1 MGAAA
6 VRLSSARR
14 ALSPAEWRRAAGLAV
29 AVIALHV
36 VGWGT
41 LILFVAPRY
50 PKALGLGVG
59 VLAYTFGLRHA
70 FDADHISAIDN
81 TTRKFMA
88 DGKRPLAVGFFF
100 SLGHSTVVL
109 GLAVAL
115 SFAAKS
121 IIGEVSSDTSAL
133 HSLGGVVG
141 TAVSS
146 GFLFLIGALNLV
158 ILLGI
163 LRVFREMR
171 RGRYDNDEL
180 ERQLNARG
188 LLNRFFGPLSRA
200 IRSSWQMYPLGVLFG
215 LGFDT
220 ASEIALLALA
230 AGAASSG
237 LPFYAVLCLPVIFAA
252 GMSLLDTLDGAF
264 MSFAYGWAFSKP
276 LRKIYY
282 NITVTGLSVAV
293 ALIVGTIE
301 ALSILADKLSLR
313 GGVWSVVGAFDLNRI
328 GFVIVG
334 LFVVTWIG
342 AIAVWKFAR
351 IEDRWSLHGAGGAP
365 IPPLV
370 SSGEVRDSAQR

>member
-1 MGAAA
+1 MAAA
-6 VRLSSARR
+6 AGRLTTARR
-14 ALSPAEWRRAAGLAV
+14 ALSPAEWRRAAGLTAAV
-29 AVIALHV
+29 VGLHV
-36 VGWGT
+36 LGWGT

-50 PKALGLGVG
+50 PQALGLGVG

-88 DGKRPLAVGFFF
+88 DGKRPLGVGFFF

-109 GLAVAL
+109 GLAIAL

-121 IIGEVSSDTSAL
+121 IVGEVSSSGSAL
-133 HSLGGVVG
+133 HSVGGVIG

-146 GFLFLIGALNLV
+146 GFLFLIGALNFA

-171 RGRYDNDEL
+171 RGRYDDDEL

-188 LLNRFFGPLSRA
+188 LMNRFFGPLSRA
-200 IRSSWQMYPLGVLFG
+200 IKSSWQMYPLGVLFG

-230 AGAASSG
+230 AGAASTG

-276 LRKIYY
+276 LRKVYY

-293 ALIVGTIE
+293 ALIVGSVE
-301 ALSILADKLSLR
+301 VLSILADKLSLR
-313 GGVWSVVGAFDLNRI
+313 GGFWSFVGSFDLNRI

-342 AIAVWKFAR
+342 AIAVWKVFR
-351 IEDRWSLHGAGGAP
+351 IEDRWSLHAAGGAP

-370 SSGEVRDSAQR
+370 ASGEVRETQR

>member
-6 VRLSSARR
+6 APLSRARR
-14 ALSPAEWRRAAGLAV
+14 VLSPAEWRRAAGLAA
-29 AVIALHV
+29 AVIGLHV
-36 VGWGT
+36 LGWGT
-41 LILFVAPRY
+41 LILFVAPKY

-81 TTRKFMA
+81 TTRKFLA
-88 DGKRPLAVGFFF
+88 DGRRPLGVGFFF

-121 IIGEVSSDTSAL
+121 IVGEVSSSTSAL

-146 GFLFLIGALNLV
+146 GFLFLIGALNFV

-188 LLNRFFGPLSRA
+188 LMNRFFGPLSRA
-200 IRSSWQMYPLGVLFG
+200 IRSSWQMYPLGFLFG

-276 LRKIYY
+276 LRKVYY

-293 ALIVGTIE
+293 ALIVGSVE
-301 ALSILADKLSLR
+301 VLSILADKLSLH
-313 GGVWSVVGAFDLNRI
+313 GGFWSFVGAFDLNRI

-342 AIAVWKFAR
+342 AVAVWKIAR
-351 IEDRWSLHGAGGAP
+351 IEDRWSLHGGGGAP

-370 SSGEVRDSAQR
+370 SSGEVRDSTHR

>member
-1 MGAAA
+1 MAAA
-6 VRLSSARR
+6 AARFSTVRRV
-14 ALSPAEWRRAAGLAV
+14 LSPAEWRRAAGLAA

-36 VGWGT
+36 IGWGT
-41 LILFVAPRY
+41 LVLFVAPRY

-88 DGKRPLAVGFFF
+88 DGKRPLGVGFFF

-121 IIGEVSSDTSAL
+121 IVGQVNSDSSAL
-133 HSLGGVVG
+133 HSVGGLVG

-171 RGRYDNDEL
+171 RGRYNDDEL

-188 LLNRFFGPLSRA
+188 LMNRFFGPLSRA
-200 IRSSWQMYPLGVLFG
+200 IKSSWQMYPLGFLFG

-230 AGAASSG
+230 AGAASTG

-264 MSFAYGWAFSKP
+264 MSFAYGWAFAKP
-276 LRKIYY
+276 LRKVYY

-293 ALIVGTIE
+293 ALIVGGVE
-301 ALSILADKLSLR
+301 VLSILADRLKLQ
-313 GGVWSVVGAFDLNRI
+313 GGFWNFVGAFDLNRI

-342 AIAVWKFAR
+342 AIAVWKIAR

-365 IPPLV
+365 LPPLV
-370 SSGEVRDSAQR
+370 SSGEVRDAAAR

>member
-6 VRLSSARR
+6 ARLATARQS
-14 ALSPAEWRRAAGLAV
+14 LTPSEWRRAAALAA
-29 AVIALHV
+29 AVIGLHV
-36 VGWGT
+36 LGWGT
-41 LILFVAPRY
+41 LILFVAPKY
-50 PKALGLGVG
+50 PQALGLGVG

-88 DGKRPLAVGFFF
+88 DGKRPLGVGFFF

-109 GLAVAL
+109 GLAIAL
-115 SFAAKS
+115 SFAAKT
-121 IIGEVSSDTSAL
+121 IVGEVSHNASAL
-133 HSLGGVVG
+133 HSVGGVIG

-146 GFLFLIGALNLV
+146 AFLFLIGALNFV

-171 RGRYDNDEL
+171 RGRYDDDEL

-188 LLNRFFGPLSRA
+188 LMNRFFGRLSRA
-200 IRSSWQMYPLGVLFG
+200 IKSSWQMYPLGFLFG

-276 LRKIYY
+276 LRKVYY

-293 ALIVGTIE
+293 ALIVGSVE
-301 ALSILADKLSLR
+301 VLSILADKLSLH
-313 GGVWSVVGAFDLNRI
+313 GGFWSLVGSFDLNRI

-334 LFVVTWIG
+334 MFVVTWIG
-342 AIAVWKFAR
+342 AIVVWKVFR

-365 IPPLV
+365 LPPLV
-370 SSGEVRDSAQR
+370 SSGEVRESAR

>member
-1 MGAAA
+1 MAAA
-6 VRLSSARR
+6 AARLATVRRV
-14 ALSPAEWRRAAGLAV
+14 LSPAEWRRAAGLA
-29 AVIALHV
+29 AAIIALHV
-36 VGWGT
+36 IGWGT

-81 TTRKFMA
+81 TTRKLMA
-88 DGKRPLAVGFFF
+88 DGKRPLGVGFFF

-109 GLAVAL
+109 GLAVGLA
-115 SFAAKS
+115 FAAKS
-121 IIGEVSSDTSAL
+121 IVGEVNDGSAL
-133 HSLGGVVG
+133 HSVGGVIG
-141 TAVSS
+141 TAVSG
-146 GFLFLIGALNLV
+146 GFLYLIGALNLV

-163 LRVFREMR
+163 VKVFREMR
-171 RGRYDNDEL
+171 RGRYNDDEL

-188 LLNRFFGPLSRA
+188 LMNRFFGPLSRA
-200 IRSSWQMYPLGVLFG
+200 IKSSWQMYPLGFLFG

-230 AGAASSG
+230 AGAASTG

-264 MSFAYGWAFSKP
+264 MTFAYGWAFAKP
-276 LRKIYY
+276 LRKVYY

-293 ALIVGTIE
+293 ALIVGTVE
-301 ALSILADKLSLR
+301 LLSIIADKLNLS
-313 GGVWSVVGAFDLNRI
+313 GGIWSFAGAFDLNRI
-328 GFVIVG
+328 GFLIVG
-334 LFVVTWIG
+334 MFVVTWIG

-351 IEDRWSLHGAGGAP
+351 IEDRWALRGAGGAP

-370 SSGEVRDSAQR
+370 STGEVRDSQVR

>member
-1 MGAAA
+1 MAAA
-6 VRLSSARR
+6 AARLPRARVV
-14 ALSPAEWRRAAGLAV
+14 LSPAERRRAGGLAA
-29 AVIALHV
+29 AVIGLHV
-36 VGWGT
+36 LGWGT

-50 PKALGLGVG
+50 PNALGLGVG

-70 FDADHISAIDN
+70 FDADHIAAIDN

-88 DGKRPLAVGFFF
+88 EGKRPLGVGFFF

-121 IIGEVSSDTSAL
+121 IVGQVNSNTSAL
-133 HSLGGVVG
+133 HSAGGVIG

-158 ILLGI
+158 ILMGI

-171 RGRYDNDEL
+171 RGRYDDAEL

-188 LLNRFFGPLSRA
+188 LMNRFLGPLSRA
-200 IRSSWQMYPLGVLFG
+200 IRSSWQMYPLGFLFG

-230 AGAASSG
+230 AGAASTG

-276 LRKIYY
+276 LRKVYY

-293 ALIVGTIE
+293 ALIVGTVE
-301 ALSILADKLSLR
+301 VLSILADKLSLH
-313 GGVWSVVGAFDLNRI
+313 GGLWSFAGAFDLNTI

-342 AIAVWKFAR
+342 AIAVWKLAR
-351 IEDRWSLHGAGGAP
+351 IEDRWSLHGAHGAP
-365 IPPLV
+365 LPPLV
-370 SSGEVRDSAQR
+370 STGDLRDVSR

>member
-1 MGAAA
+1 MAAA
-6 VRLSSARR
+6 GARLGTVRRVLSLRN
-14 ALSPAEWRRAAGLAV
+14 ALAPAEWRRAAGLAA

-36 VGWGT
+36 IGWGT

-88 DGKRPLAVGFFF
+88 DGKRPLGVGFFF

-115 SFAAKS
+115 SFAATS
-121 IIGEVSSDTSAL
+121 IVGQVSSNTSAL
-133 HSLGGVVG
+133 HNVGGVVG
-141 TAVSS
+141 TAVS
-146 GFLFLIGALNLV
+146 GAFLYLIGALNLV

-163 LRVFREMR
+163 LRVFRDMR
-171 RGRYDNDEL
+171 RGRYDDAEL

-188 LLNRFFGPLSRA
+188 LMNRFFGPLSRA
-200 IRSSWQMYPLGVLFG
+200 VKSSWQMYPLGFLFG

-230 AGAASSG
+230 AGAASTG

-252 GMSLLDTLDGAF
+252 GMSLLDT
-264 MSFAYGWAFSKP
+264 S
-276 LRKIYY
+276 
-282 NITVTGLSVAV
+282 T
-293 ALIVGTIE
+293 
-301 ALSILADKLSLR
+301 
-313 GGVWSVVGAFDLNRI
+313 
-328 GFVIVG
+328 
-334 LFVVTWIG
+334 
-342 AIAVWKFAR
+342 
-351 IEDRWSLHGAGGAP
+351 AP
-365 IPPLV
+365 
-370 SSGEVRDSAQR
+370 S

>member
-1 MGAAA
+1 MAAA
-6 VRLSSARR
+6 GARLGAVRRVLT
-14 ALSPAEWRRAAGLAV
+14 PAEWRRAAGLAA

-36 VGWGT
+36 IGWGT

-50 PKALGLGVG
+50 PNALGLGVG

-88 DGKRPLAVGFFF
+88 DGKRPLGVGFFF

-115 SFAAKS
+115 SFVAKS
-121 IIGEVSSDTSAL
+121 IVGQVSSSGSAL
-133 HSLGGVVG
+133 HSVGGLIG

-171 RGRYDNDEL
+171 RGRYDDAEL
-180 ERQLNARG
+180 ERQLNSRG
-188 LLNRFFGPLSRA
+188 LMNRFFGPLSRA
-200 IRSSWQMYPLGVLFG
+200 IKSSWQMYPLGFLFG

-230 AGAASSG
+230 AGAASTG

-264 MSFAYGWAFSKP
+264 MSFAYGWAFAKP
-276 LRKIYY
+276 LRKVYY

-293 ALIVGTIE
+293 ALIVGTVE
-301 ALSILADKLSLR
+301 VLSILADRLDLH
-313 GGVWSVVGAFDLNRI
+313 GGFWGFVASFDLNRI
-328 GFVIVG
+328 GFLIVG

-351 IEDRWSLHGAGGAP
+351 IEDRWALRGAGGAP

-370 SSGEVRDSAQR
+370 SSGEVRDSTPR

>member
-1 MGAAA
+1 MAAA
-6 VRLSSARR
+6 GARLGTVRPVLT
-14 ALSPAEWRRAAGLAV
+14 PTEWRRAAGLAA

-36 VGWGT
+36 IGWGT
-41 LILFVAPRY
+41 LILVVAPRY
-50 PKALGLGVG
+50 PQALGLGVG

-70 FDADHISAIDN
+70 FDADHIAAIDN

-88 DGKRPLAVGFFF
+88 DGRRPLGVGFFF

-121 IIGEVSSDTSAL
+121 IVGQVDDGSAL
-133 HSLGGVVG
+133 HSVGGVIG

-158 ILLGI
+158 ILVGI
-163 LRVFREMR
+163 LRVFGEMR
-171 RGRYDNDEL
+171 RGHYNDDEL

-188 LLNRFFGPLSRA
+188 LMNRFFGPLSRA
-200 IRSSWQMYPLGVLFG
+200 IKSSWQMYPLGVLFG

-230 AGAASSG
+230 AGAASTG

-264 MSFAYGWAFSKP
+264 MSFAYGWAFAKP
-276 LRKIYY
+276 LRKVYY

-293 ALIVGTIE
+293 ALIVGSVE
-301 ALSILADKLSLR
+301 VLSILADKLSLH
-313 GGVWSVVGAFDLNRI
+313 GGFWSFIASFDLNRI

-342 AIAVWKFAR
+342 AIAVWKIAR
-351 IEDRWSLHGAGGAP
+351 IEGRWSLHAAGGAP

-370 SSGEVRDSAQR
+370 ASGDVRERDS